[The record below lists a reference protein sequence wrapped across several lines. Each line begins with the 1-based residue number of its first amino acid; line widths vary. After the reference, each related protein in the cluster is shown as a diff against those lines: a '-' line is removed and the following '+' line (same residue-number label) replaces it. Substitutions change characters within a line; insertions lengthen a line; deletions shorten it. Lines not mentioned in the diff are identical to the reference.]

1 MPKMFKSRSF
11 WIENC
16 GITFIKHKSHIAD
29 VIQTLT
35 FGSSFY
41 SKYFDIKFFPTN
53 FVHIN
58 LCLALLIY
66 ESKCTNSIKFSSIS
80 HNHFNEVLMHQ
91 TVSSYIE
98 KETKKQCTLVHIG
111 TELSVMKRENLSCT
125 AFFFRVFKW
134 ACLCM
139 LMFCTEN
146 MVWCSEQF
154 FQWYVCCICSLHVY
168 LQVRAWRRMIVCVF
182 WHEFSNRHHK
192 RALVHH
198 LFAVGMEKKTP
209 TREAYQQWIKVST
222 TCKTN

>member
-1 MPKMFKSRSF
+1 MKS
-11 WIENC
+11 W
-16 GITFIKHKSHIAD
+16 
-29 VIQTLT
+29 
-35 FGSSFY
+35 
-41 SKYFDIKFFPTN
+41 
-53 FVHIN
+53 
-58 LCLALLIY
+58 
-66 ESKCTNSIKFSSIS
+66 CTKQF
-80 HNHFNEVLMHQ
+80 LRM
-91 TVSSYIE
+91 YIE

-198 LFAVGMEKKTP
+198 LFAVGMEKKNTNQRSISAVNQSEHNVQNKLSSFESVFAFSQHFFSSSSACQGTFVYSITKRKTLSG
-209 TREAYQQWIKVST
+209 TRKQKWEL
-222 TCKTN
+222 